1 MDQIV
6 ERFDDSPASK
16 LRQYLEDNL
25 HLRVVA
31 MTGWVATDGEEC
43 LIAVFEPK
51 SSPQHLIP

>member
-16 LRQYLEDNL
+16 LAQYLMENPN
-25 HLRVVA
+25 LRVVT

-51 SSPQHLIP
+51 SRVAS

>member
-6 ERFDDSPASK
+6 ERFDDSPSSK
-16 LRQYLEDNL
+16 LRQYLENNL
-25 HLRVVA
+25 HLRVVT

-51 SSPQHLIP
+51 SRVAL